1 MEKIKIAIL
10 DSGVKTSHKEFI
22 GNDIKGFSLIVCND
36 IVIKHNDF
44 EDEIGHG
51 TAVYYLINK
60 LTKNVCITNVKIYNS
75 EGELKEKDFV
85 RILDYLYNN
94 FSFDIINV
102 SMGIIRCSE
111 TIAMQDIC
119 NKFYK
124 KGTIIVAAFNNEG
137 AISFPAA
144 LNNVLG
150 VDSFKHYNLKE
161 KYKFL
166 EQGIV
171 DVIGRLFNQRVAW
184 TDPEYNIVR
193 GNSFFCC
200 YVTSYISKLIQEKKT
215 IKLREKLT
223 FTTMNQQIPYTIKRA
238 AIFPFNKEIHSI
250 ARYEELLNFAVV
262 DYYNIRMSG
271 TVGKNVG
278 DIIKGSKNN
287 KIIKNIDDIIWD
299 DFDTLILGHLD
310 EISFLT
316 KKDYKKFLVQE
327 AISRKKNI
335 YSFDLLDQYI
345 SEDEKSKVKI
355 YSPKID
361 NTCVIKRYGK
371 LFKTSIPE
379 LTIVGTS
386 SNQGKFTLQ
395 LLLRKKFIDCGYNIG
410 QIGTEPSALLFN
422 MDHVYPSGY
431 NSTVK
436 LNNNEIFMVTNQ
448 MIWNISNKN
457 VDIILS
463 GTQGGFLAYNE
474 DNVSNFPIR
483 HQIFFEALQ
492 PDAIILCIN
501 SYDELEFVE
510 RIIKTAEGLSG
521 GKVIAAVCYPMEP
534 SQEWCG
540 NFGRKIHIE
549 DDKIIF
555 LKEQYKRIFN
565 LDLYMLDSDYDLNQ
579 LFKNIINFFK

>member
-10 DSGVKTSHKEFI
+10 DSGVKTTHKEFV

-36 IVIKHNDF
+36 TIIKYDDF
-44 EDEIGHG
+44 DDEIGHG

-60 LTKNVCITNVKIYNS
+60 FTDNVCITNIKIFNNS
-75 EGELKEKDFV
+75 YQFTGKDFV
-85 RILDYLYNN
+85 KILEYLYNN
-94 FSFDIINV
+94 FSFDIINI
-102 SMGIIRCSE
+102 SMGLVRCSE

-119 NKFYK
+119 DKFYK

-137 AISFPAA
+137 TVSFPAA

-150 VDSFKHYNLKE
+150 VDSLKHYNSEE
-161 KYKFL
+161 KYEFL

-171 DVIGRLFNQRVAW
+171 DVTGKQFNQRVAW
-184 TDPEYNIVR
+184 TNPEYNIVR

-200 YVTSYISKLIQEKKT
+200 YVTSYITKLLQEKT
-215 IKLREKLT
+215 PIKLREKLNLVT
-223 FTTMNQQIPYTIKRA
+223 KYQVIPYRIRKA

-250 ARYEELLNFAVV
+250 ARYEELLKFKVV

-271 TVGKNVG
+271 TVGKDVG
-278 DIIKGSKNN
+278 SIIKGSKNK
-287 KIIKNIDDIIWD
+287 KIIKNIDDINWD
-299 DFDTLILGHLD
+299 DFDTLILGHID
-310 EISFLT
+310 ELSLLI
-316 KKDYKKFLVQE
+316 KRDYKKTLIQE

-335 YSFDLLDQYI
+335 YSFDLLDKYVP
-345 SEDEKSKVKI
+345 ECEWDKFRI

-379 LTIVGTS
+379 LAIIGMS

-395 LLLRKKFIDCGYNIG
+395 LYLRKKFISHGYKVG

-422 MDHVYPSGY
+422 MDHVYPCGY

-448 MIWNISNKN
+448 MIWNISNKG

-474 DNVSNFPIR
+474 DNISNFPIR

-492 PDAIILCIN
+492 PDAIILCVN

-521 GKVIAAVCYPMEP
+521 GKVIIVLVHLMKNMLLDIY
-534 SQEWCG
+534 
-540 NFGRKIHIE
+540 
-549 DDKIIF
+549 IIMNSM
-555 LKEQYKRIFN
+555 I
-565 LDLYMLDSDYDLNQ
+565 M
-579 LFKNIINFFK
+579 IINI